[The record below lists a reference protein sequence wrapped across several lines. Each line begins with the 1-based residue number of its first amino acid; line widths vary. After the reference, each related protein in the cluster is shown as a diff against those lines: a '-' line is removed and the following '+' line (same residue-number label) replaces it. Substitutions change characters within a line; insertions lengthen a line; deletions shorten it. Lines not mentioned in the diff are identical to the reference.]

1 MSLKLYYDFKKK
13 RLVKEKEDECTCGLY
28 IQEHNESGY
37 EASLAKQELEIPES
51 NVKIVVKTNLH
62 YGSSSYMNAII
73 SMADKTIF
81 NFLDTSLSH
90 SVYIVSAN
98 PGDWDSLF
106 DGIIN
111 LYYNIYNSEIHI
123 NKYFDIIKEVLKDT
137 TGLNE
142 NKEMQAI
149 RRLTEIV
156 KKLPES
162 IYFDNILIDDRIKE
176 VCTLLFPKIIIDKSK
191 TTWDKKIRQEIESDL
206 HDIFCYL
213 SNRNEVLTV
222 LEGINVQLM
231 N

>member
-1 MSLKLYYDFKKK
+1 MSLMLYYDSK
-13 RLVKEKEDECTCGLY
+13 RKSLVKEDNRVCGPY
-28 IQEHNESGY
+28 IQEHDEKGKR
-37 EASLAKQELEIPES
+37 ALLAEQELEIPES
-51 NVKIVVKTNLH
+51 NVKVVVKTNLH
-62 YGSSSYMNAII
+62 NGQWSYMNAAI

-81 NFLDTSLSH
+81 NFHDTSLSH
-90 SVYIVSAN
+90 SICIVSAN
-98 PGDWDSLF
+98 PGDWDGLF

-111 LYYNIYNSEIHI
+111 LYNSIYNSETHI

-137 TGLNE
+137 TGLNG
-142 NKEMQAI
+142 NKEKQAI

-176 VCTLLFPKIIIDKSK
+176 VCTLLFHIIIIDKST

-213 SNRNEVLTV
+213 SSRDEVLTV